1 MPQKRQP
8 KNASVKP
15 VDDGSVL
22 YISFGLIVFRSAP
35 FGKHVGRRK
44 KGEDLFKADRR
55 RTKVRRGRIWAK
67 ERQNNRKTKG
77 AEGSRHMKQRFHK
90 CFIVQKRCCCVLYYC
105 LSVCA
110 FRQARGAQEKRRR
123 FVQSRPTA
131 YKGTSR
137 SDLGKRKTKQ
147 SKNEGSRRVPTY
159 ETALPQ
165 VFYRAETLLLRFI
178 LLSFGLRLFNKPYM
192 PRIARRILM

>member
-1 MPQKRQP
+1 MPRF

-22 YISFGLIVFRSAP
+22 YIVFRSEPFGLIVFRSAP
-35 FGKHVGRRK
+35 FVKHVGRRK

-55 RTKVRRGRIWAK
+55 RTKVRRGRIWTK
-67 ERQNNRKTKG
+67 ERQ
-77 AEGSRHMKQRFHK
+77 
-90 CFIVQKRCCCVLYYC
+90 
-105 LSVCA
+105 
-110 FRQARGAQEKRRR
+110 
-123 FVQSRPTA
+123 
-131 YKGTSR
+131 
-137 SDLGKRKTKQ
+137 KQ

-178 LLSFGLRLFNKPYM
+178 LLSFGLHLFNKPYM